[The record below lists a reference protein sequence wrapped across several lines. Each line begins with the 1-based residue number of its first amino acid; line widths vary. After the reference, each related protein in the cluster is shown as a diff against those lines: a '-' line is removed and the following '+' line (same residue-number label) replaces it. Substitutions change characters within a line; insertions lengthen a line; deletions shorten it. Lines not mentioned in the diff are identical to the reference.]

1 MATLKIYIPYK
12 NLPDSWIQVP
22 CHEESEVKYEDVIFL
37 DGQKFL
43 DTGAA
48 LRYLVEQFN
57 DTILAGR
64 YLNSI
69 KR

>member
-1 MATLKIYIPYK
+1 MAVLQIYIPYK
-12 NLPDSWIQVP
+12 NLPDSWIQIP
-22 CHEESEVKYEDVIFL
+22 CINGSMEDVIFL
-37 DGQKFL
+37 DGKKFL

-69 KR
+69 KQ